1 MKRLE
6 YKEVI
11 KSYDI
16 PSSLSNEFIVNGKLE
31 KVYFWNNLI
40 MWFSTNYVVVKG
52 RIPLVLATSIWQKYP
67 NNTYQ
72 IRVDGGSYDNNPR
85 EFAVDEKYEKEILSY
100 REDLL
105 SKIDANEY
113 IRKCKDSLERLKKRS
128 TYNKYVTC
136 YHIDKKEGLNAFLSE
151 YSKYINEKKEKEKE
165 NIINEVVKTLYKK
178 L

>member
-100 REDLL
+100 REMLT
-105 SKIDANEY
+105 SKIEAKDY
-113 IRKCKDSLERLKKRS
+113 ILKCENSLERLKKRS
-128 TYNKYVTC
+128 NLNKYVTC
-136 YHIDKKEGLNAFLSE
+136 YHIDTKEGLNVFLKEYSE
-151 YSKYINEKKEKEKE
+151 YLTSKKDEEKDK
-165 NIINEVVKTLYKK
+165 IIDEVVKTLYKK